1 MTGLLVSLREP
12 IHKLS
17 SGPGNDQTPTHDT
30 KHDPISHFPFFF
42 FGLLFFGFRDRILLY
57 NLDWL
62 GTQDQAIL
70 LPQAPQVLGLQ
81 VHATKPIFL
90 FHFLHT
96 LAFILCLIQ

>member
-1 MTGLLVSLREP
+1 MTRLQ
-12 IHKLS
+12 HMTQNTTLS
-17 SGPGNDQTPTHDT
+17 
-30 KHDPISHFPFFF
+30 PISLFFF